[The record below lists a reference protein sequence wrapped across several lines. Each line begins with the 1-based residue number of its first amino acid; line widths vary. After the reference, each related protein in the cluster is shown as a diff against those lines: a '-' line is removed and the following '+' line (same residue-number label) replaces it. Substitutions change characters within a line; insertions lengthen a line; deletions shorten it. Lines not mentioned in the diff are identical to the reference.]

1 MVSLAFMGHSDQ
13 KLFNACSLGGTIYT
27 LVGTPFYLS
36 LCTAA
41 DTFLP
46 QTF

>member
-13 KLFNACSLGGTIYT
+13 KLFNACSLGGTSYI
-27 LVGTPFYLS
+27 LVGTSLYLS
-36 LCTAA
+36 LCAAA